1 MANHGEPLARRII
14 LLSLAGFLMPPLVW
28 LASLKTAN
36 LVETWGEMLALAL
49 SPLMHIYIAAYMV
62 AVVFSMRRQISRIG
76 LAIGTRDEKILAQ
89 GRVAAR
95 RIPALFVVYMSFY
108 CILGP
113 STPLYGKA
121 FISNTE
127 YLLAELM
134 AIPIIL
140 IFAIPFLIALVT
152 ATEQMSAALPL
163 SERQAFFRV
172 GTKMFFFSI
181 VSISGGLLFLLLM
194 AISLLLKLPSLSGIN
209 DTLVR
214 LIACFFLIVTITLF
228 NLVRM
233 RGQIIRPVRDLDT
246 RLAQIAS
253 AQGDLSQRLSTF
265 SRDEFGSIAVSF
277 NELMG
282 WIAGLIGQ
290 IRDSS
295 RQIDLAVETLVIT
308 ARELGEFARKQQAAL
323 EQSIGQIHSVKEMV
337 EGNAATAGEART
349 GMVSTREQLSRK
361 ARDISELVSVMDRV
375 AEKMRTIGG
384 IARQTNMLALNATI
398 EAARAGEAG
407 RGFAVVATEVG
418 KLATSSRESAQEI
431 ESVVA
436 AAQEAVTTTM
446 GAFRELDSE
455 IRTGAGLTEQIAAS
469 GSESARR
476 LFSAREDLAEL
487 AQITGRIAEAA
498 RHIHESAGRIQS
510 GGADLSARVSGLRT
524 S

>member
-1 MANHGEPLARRII
+1 MTVHGEPLSRRII
-14 LLSLAGFLMPPLVW
+14 ILSLAGFLMPPLVW

-36 LVETWGEMLALAL
+36 LVETWNEMLALAL

-62 AVVFSMRRQISRIG
+62 AVVFSMRRQITRIAEARG
-76 LAIGTRDEKILAQ
+76 SQDTELLTR
-89 GRVAAR
+89 GRRAAR
-95 RIPALFVVYMSFY
+95 RIPAVFVIYMSFY

-113 STPLYGKA
+113 STPLYGKD
-121 FISNTE
+121 FISATE

-152 ATEQMSAALPL
+152 ATEQLSAELPL
-163 SERQAFFRV
+163 SESEAFYGV
-172 GTKMFFFSI
+172 GTKMFFFAI
-181 VSISGGLLFLLLM
+181 VSITGGLLFLLLM
-194 AISLLLKLPSLSGIN
+194 SISLLLKLPSLAGMHEA
-209 DTLVR
+209 LVR
-214 LIACFFLIVTITLF
+214 LIASFFLIVAITLF

-233 RGQIIRPVRDLDT
+233 RGQIIRPVRDLDS

-277 NELMG
+277 NALMG
-282 WIAGLIGQ
+282 WIASLIGQ
-290 IRDSS
+290 IRNSS
-295 RQIDLAVETLVIT
+295 RQIDTAVETLVIT
-308 ARELGEFARKQQAAL
+308 ARELGEFARKQQVAL
-323 EQSIGQIHSVKEMV
+323 EQSIGQIHLVKEMV

-361 ARDISELVSVMDRV
+361 AQDISELGSVMDRV
-375 AEKMRTIGG
+375 AEKMQVIGG

-418 KLATSSRESAQEI
+418 KLATSSRDSAQEI
-431 ESVVA
+431 ESVVSD
-436 AAQEAVTTTM
+436 AQEAVTATI
-446 GAFRELDSE
+446 GAFKTLDAE
-455 IRTGAGLTEQIAAS
+455 IRSGAGLTEQIATA
-469 GSESARR
+469 GTESAQR
-476 LFSAREDLAEL
+476 LSGARQDLADL
-487 AQITGRIAEAA
+487 AQITGRIADAA